1 MGGIWIMKEL
11 THILEDL
18 KKMLRERPLE
28 KAPRI
33 EVEAQLS
40 RNYDTN
46 LCDNAIEYALEN
58 YLIDLLVDMLPL
70 QSNSTEEHVTWFLKL
85 LSVDER
91 KELQELNDVEWAL
104 LQFIRQ
110 KKNSDY
116 IGYIKYDDAIDHL
129 SLQGFKEDELKSLW
143 IQDRIH
149 VVWIDDGSGLVKSLY
164 LIPEWEKTET
174 YKTELK
180 ESEDIAMERLD
191 TRLEITEDLEDSDIE
206 DD

>member
-1 MGGIWIMKEL
+1 MKEL